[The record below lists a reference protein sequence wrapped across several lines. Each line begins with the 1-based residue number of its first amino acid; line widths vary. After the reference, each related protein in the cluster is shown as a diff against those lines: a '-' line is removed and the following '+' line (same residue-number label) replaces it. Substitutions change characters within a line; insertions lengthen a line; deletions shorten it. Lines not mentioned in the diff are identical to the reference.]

1 MGLRLNTGDTGNYVT
16 SADDGSLYA
25 GIYGKGCYVTQVGNK
40 FAATLISNTEI
51 RIADGDAIING
62 RHCMLNPN
70 EYETIAIAPGA
81 TGYNR
86 ADLIGIQYTNDNG
99 TESAEMVVIQGTSS
113 QEAPEPEYDDGD
125 ILAGATSK
133 FFPLWRV
140 GIRGISI
147 FAIQSMF
154 TVVPSLSTMS
164 KADVGLGNVDNT
176 ADAEKTVRRAESAG
190 SADRAARLST
200 PVEITVSGSCVTKT
214 VNFTGASNISIP
226 INIRRGATSVEVVSD
241 SAGNSITAKFWRVGP
256 MVFMQAS
263 GKLKLDGTTLIQS
276 ATSIPAEYRP
286 RENMAITVAPYSQNT
301 LASAVARFNYL
312 TSGSVDFVA
321 GPGLSGTYYYT
332 HCGAWYANDGL
343 WDWTGAL

>member
-25 GIYGKGCYVTQVGNK
+25 GIYGKGCYVTQVGSK

-86 ADLIGIQYTNDNG
+86 TDLIGIQYTNDNG
-99 TESAEMVVIQGTSS
+99 TESAEMTVIQGTSS

-140 GIRGISI
+140 GIRGINI
-147 FAIQSMF
+147 WAIQPMF
-154 TVVPSLSTMS
+154 TVVPSLSTMT
-164 KADVGLGNVDNT
+164 KADIGLGNVDNT
-176 ADAEKTVRRAESAG
+176 ADENKSVNHAESAN
-190 SADRAARLST
+190 SANKANMLNQA
-200 PVEITVSGSCVTKT
+200 VEITVQGACIRRGISFNGSAGITL
-214 VNFTGASNISIP
+214 P
-226 INIRRGATSVEVVSD
+226 INIRTASD
-241 SAGNSITAKFWRVGP
+241 TVDVITDPEGRSITCKLTRIGP
-256 MVFMQAS
+256 MVFLQAS
-263 GKLKLDGTTLIQS
+263 GRI
-276 ATSIPAEYRP
+276 R
-286 RENMAITVAPYSQNT
+286 
-301 LASAVARFNYL
+301 L
-312 TSGSVDFVA
+312 TSGVMQSVPIPAIYRPKDAQVIGIIPLNYSNSEIA
-321 GPGLSGTYYYT
+321 STPARIQYATSGEVTLKGITNTSAFYSHT
-332 HCGAWYANDGL
+332 AAWIAADEL
-343 WDWTGAL
+343 WDWEGNL